1 MWRKILC
8 TLSGQR
14 GLLLLTD
21 IFFPHR
27 TRPLGI
33 SVDGDCVGNGIA
45 EGRVSGQVAAN
56 REEKLQDMEAAESAG
71 GWGQAEPHHRLTG
84 DHQLS
89 QDEVGL

>member
-1 MWRKILC
+1 MC

-56 REEKLQDMEAAESAG
+56 REEKLQEMEAAGSAG

>member
-1 MWRKILC
+1 MLS
-8 TLSGQR
+8 LSGQR
-14 GLLLLTD
+14 ELLLLTD
-21 IFFPHR
+21 IFFPPR

-33 SVDGDCVGNGIA
+33 SVDGDCVDNGVA
-45 EGRVSGQVAAN
+45 AGRVSGQVAAN
-56 REEKLQDMEAAESAG
+56 REEKLLLEAAESAG